1 MYQDK
6 MSVSVHK
13 KKIKGKNDNND
24 TDGSVQ
30 KYIRPVPPVRALA
43 YINNHSLHAYPRR
56 LYFRFRRHINC

>member
-13 KKIKGKNDNND
+13 KKISKEKNDNND

-43 YINNHSLHAYPRR
+43 YI
-56 LYFRFRRHINC
+56 